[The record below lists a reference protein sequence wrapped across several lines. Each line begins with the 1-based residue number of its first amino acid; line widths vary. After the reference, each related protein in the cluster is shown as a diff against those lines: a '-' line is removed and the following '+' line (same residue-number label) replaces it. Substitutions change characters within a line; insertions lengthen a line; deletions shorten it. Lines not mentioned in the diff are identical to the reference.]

1 MSTAIPV
8 ASHGTD
14 VMVASPTTHP
24 LVLVPAATTPQLS
37 SIALDVTPLAAALQK
52 VQALETWLGQE
63 LIEREDATRVALTAL
78 LSAQHMA
85 LIGPPGTAKSLLI
98 LLLSQ
103 AFQLRRFVTLISPHS
118 KVEDLFGPLALS
130 QLPNDIYR
138 RLTTGYLPWAQIA
151 FLDELFNVSGPL
163 AQATLRLVNERE
175 FDNGNLTERAPLIS
189 VFGASNQLPQTPD
202 MMAFFDRLTFRV
214 WVDYVSRG
222 NFPRLMALVAR
233 RPSQQLLR
241 VLIHNEPIFASQHG
255 LVALAP
261 PPVMLGP
268 DELYGLMWAAA
279 HIPIPQ
285 SVLSALDKL
294 YDELDHLGIRV
305 SDRRW
310 QQSQDALRAH
320 ALLDGRGMVTTDDI
334 SIYAHMFWN
343 TRDQRVGLA
352 RVVERLGN
360 PLVTAAID
368 KRDQARSAYDAA
380 IQAQGDTSLDEG
392 KKMTVTAEAVG
403 KLKTAC
409 GELEALMAQAQQ
421 QAVST
426 VKIQR
431 ALDTVLGWRKE
442 LSTYVLG

>member
-1 MSTAIPV
+1 M
-8 ASHGTD
+8 
-14 VMVASPTTHP
+14 
-24 LVLVPAATTPQLS
+24 
-37 SIALDVTPLAAALQK
+37 
-52 VQALETWLGQE
+52 
-63 LIEREDATRVALTAL
+63 
-78 LSAQHMA
+78 
-85 LIGPPGTAKSLLI
+85 
-98 LLLSQ
+98 
-103 AFQLRRFVTLISPHS
+103 
-118 KVEDLFGPLALS
+118 
-130 QLPNDIYR
+130 
-138 RLTTGYLPWAQIA
+138 
-151 FLDELFNVSGPL
+151 
-163 AQATLRLVNERE
+163 
-175 FDNGNLTERAPLIS
+175 
-189 VFGASNQLPQTPD
+189 FGASNQLPQTPD
-202 MMAFFDRLTFRV
+202 MMAFFDRLMT
-214 WVDYVSRG
+214 
-222 NFPRLMALVAR
+222 LVAR
-233 RPSQQLLR
+233 RPSQQILR

-409 GELEALMAQAQQ
+409 GELEALIAQAQQ
-421 QAVST
+421 QAIST

-431 ALDTVLGWRKE
+431 ALDTILGWRKE